1 MVLARLKF
9 EIDNE
14 INNMAKSLKDAT
26 DTRTMWKLEA
36 YQDIRKRIGELEEDL
51 KPGVWRLLTDK
62 DET

>member
-14 INNMAKSLKDAT
+14 INNLAKSLKDAT

-36 YQDIRKRIGELEEDL
+36 YQDIRKRIGELEEHEKG
-51 KPGVWRLLTDK
+51 KPDG
-62 DET
+62 E